1 MRCRVYQKLCKGEG
15 KYWCEDVEGAKEAFD
30 EIVQM
35 YGSKALSSREAVAEF
50 NSRTGLSCS
59 YQAIVNAWNRWV
71 VEQRELG
78 KEVDDPRDSRKR
90 AEKAYLRAKKGEIN
104 PRQANARERR
114 ALAEVRREKRDK
126 KVVGR
131 KKALLSSK
139 IDRTSKHST
148 SSKTGRI
155 VSEEELLKAP
165 TEVVKEIEEKVV
177 FQPNAGPQTD
187 FLAAPETDVLYGGQA
202 GGGKVVKRGDSIST
216 PFGWKKIEDVK
227 VGDLISNP
235 SGGVQKIIQLHP
247 WISYNPTRVS
257 FSDGTFVDVHED
269 HLWQAWRARKSVKKD
284 GERITGY
291 NSREVVETRTLRDWL
306 DKGES
311 PQIPVTQPIVFNTT
325 TKEKDKIPAYLMGV
339 LLGDGCITSKSIT
352 IASHED
358 DQEHLSKYLPYG
370 DDVVYKG
377 QMIRFRGH
385 TRKWIEEK
393 LVLHK
398 LFGTRSSNK
407 FIPRVYKYAPL
418 KERWEL
424 VRGLMDTD
432 GYSAPDKNGCYYT
445 SISKTLAYDM
455 AEVLRSLGCV
465 VSISTKEGKYR
476 DKEGEIVVCHIV
488 YELYIKSR
496 NDSELFN
503 LPRKKTN
510 RPTQEISKRVV
521 GVEQL
526 STTATGRCITVSGV
540 EGLYCTT
547 DYIVTHNSYAL
558 IIDPLRY
565 IHRAAHRALILRK
578 TMPELREIIDK
589 TRELY
594 PQAVPGCKYKEVEKR
609 WIFPSGATIEFG
621 YLERDADV
629 YRYQGQAYSLIAFDE
644 LTHLATEFPWNYLAS
659 RLRTTD
665 PEIECYLRATTNPG
679 GVGHMWVKSRY
690 IDPASPNTT
699 FVGADGLTR
708 KFIPATLHDNPYLAK
723 DGNYERMLR
732 SLPEVQRR
740 RLLEGD
746 WNINEGAAF
755 PEFSNYHHVIDPFT
769 IPPSWVRVKGVD
781 YGYAS
786 PSAVVWGALDPS
798 DDTLIIYKELYQKG
812 LTGEDLGQRIVELEA
827 EERRSIPGV
836 LDTAAW
842 NRTGYTGPT
851 IGETLN
857 REPYMLKLRPAD
869 KNRIAG
875 KVAIHQRLKRRIMP
889 DGELG
894 RPKLQIFSTCKNLI
908 RELYT
913 LPLSETNSEDVD
925 TKAED
930 HAYDALRY
938 LVMSRPSAATAAHKQ
953 FHIHTHTWSPS
964 DAQFG
969 Y

>member
-202 GGGKVVKRGDSIST
+202 GGGK
-216 PFGWKKIEDVK
+216 
-227 VGDLISNP
+227 
-235 SGGVQKIIQLHP
+235 
-247 WISYNPTRVS
+247 S
-257 FSDGTFVDVHED
+257 F
-269 HLWQAWRARKSVKKD
+269 
-284 GERITGY
+284 
-291 NSREVVETRTLRDWL
+291 
-306 DKGES
+306 
-311 PQIPVTQPIVFNTT
+311 
-325 TKEKDKIPAYLMGV
+325 
-339 LLGDGCITSKSIT
+339 
-352 IASHED
+352 
-358 DQEHLSKYLPYG
+358 
-370 DDVVYKG
+370 
-377 QMIRFRGH
+377 
-385 TRKWIEEK
+385 
-393 LVLHK
+393 
-398 LFGTRSSNK
+398 
-407 FIPRVYKYAPL
+407 
-418 KERWEL
+418 
-424 VRGLMDTD
+424 
-432 GYSAPDKNGCYYT
+432 
-445 SISKTLAYDM
+445 
-455 AEVLRSLGCV
+455 
-465 VSISTKEGKYR
+465 
-476 DKEGEIVVCHIV
+476 
-488 YELYIKSR
+488 
-496 NDSELFN
+496 
-503 LPRKKTN
+503 
-510 RPTQEISKRVV
+510 
-521 GVEQL
+521 
-526 STTATGRCITVSGV
+526 
-540 EGLYCTT
+540 
-547 DYIVTHNSYAL
+547 AL